1 MRSKDQAETETTTPD
16 TSSSETRPTDGAARG
31 EAESASAQRSQ
42 AVQAES
48 SQAALAEGRA
58 RPPNEGQDGQP
69 KPRRPVRRT
78 RRERAIIVSASLV
91 AVLAGIVVVA
101 SLLSGYFQVQ
111 KSTGALAPTSTAV
124 LGITPAPD
132 YTAHHTPPPDLT
144 DLNRALDDY
153 IRRMP
158 LDDELGQMIQVQ
170 FVGPN
175 LGDVMS
181 IPNDWRA
188 ELKRVHVGSVIL
200 YWYNIQSVSQL
211 KALTSDL
218 QSSDIA
224 PNIPLIVST
233 DEEGGEVDYL
243 DRLYGSGP
251 TEASLGATGDPQ
263 KAFDWGQLDGQ
274 HLNAVGINADLAPVV
289 DVKATPNPSI
299 DLRMY
304 GSDPTLVT
312 NMASAFIDGLHSQGI
327 MDALKHWPGIG
338 WSSVDAHEALP
349 VSNISRADLD
359 QIDFAPYK
367 ALLAAGKVDMIM
379 PTHVLLTSIDPTM
392 PSSLSPIII
401 DGILRHDLGYQ
412 GVLIT
417 DALYMGALTQK
428 YSMAES
434 AVLSVIAGN
443 DILSSFYD
451 PSGVE
456 SVMRALHAAI
466 DDGRITKARIDLSVK
481 RILLLKLKYGIF
493 HLPNYDG

>member
-1 MRSKDQAETETTTPD
+1 MRSSKEQAQTEATAPD
-16 TSSSETRPTDGAARG
+16 TSSSGTLPD
-31 EAESASAQRSQ
+31 
-42 AVQAES
+42 
-48 SQAALAEGRA
+48 RA
-58 RPPNEGQDGQP
+58 RPSNQQQVRRPA
-69 KPRRPVRRT
+69 PRRRAART
-78 RRERAIIVSASLV
+78 RRERVIIWSASLT
-91 AVLAGIVVVA
+91 AVLAGMVVVA

-111 KSTGALAPTSTAV
+111 NKTGALAPTSTAL
-124 LGITPAPD
+124 LGITPVPD
-132 YTAHHTPPPDLT
+132 FTTRHNPPPDLT

-188 ELKRVHVGSVIL
+188 ELQKVHVGSVIL

-251 TEASLGATGDPQ
+251 TEASLGASGDPQ
-263 KAFDWGQLDGQ
+263 KAFAWGQLDGQ
-274 HLNAVGINADLAPVV
+274 HLAAVGINADLAPVV
-289 DVKATPNPSI
+289 DVKTVPNPSI
-299 DLRMY
+299 SQRMY
-304 GSDPTLVT
+304 GGDPTLVT
-312 NMASAFIDGLHSQGI
+312 DMASAFIDGLHSQGI

-338 WSSVDAHEALP
+338 WATTDAHEALP
-349 VSNISRADLD
+349 VSDISRADLD

-379 PTHVLLTSIDPTM
+379 PTHVLLTQIDPTM

-417 DALYMGALTQK
+417 DALYMGAISQK
-428 YSMAES
+428 YTLAEA
-434 AVLSVIAGN
+434 AVLAVIAGN
-443 DILSSFYD
+443 DILCSIYR
-451 PSGVE
+451 PSDLE
-456 SVMRALHAAI
+456 QVMAALHQAI
-466 DDGRITKARIDLSVK
+466 DDGRITKARIDQSVK
-481 RILLLKLKYGIF
+481 RILLLKMKYGLFIP
-493 HLPNYDG
+493 PNYHG